1 MLINNW
7 YVAAAAGEVTGD
19 APVGVRMLGLDFV
32 LYRSDGQVR
41 CLSNVCCHR
50 GGALC
55 DGSVTAG
62 RLACPYHGWQFDG
75 DGRCATIPALGP
87 DARIP
92 KRARVDAYPAVEKYG
107 WIWVFLGDLPEHERP
122 PIPDLFP
129 EFDDTAHWR
138 RVPYRFEA
146 AANWVRMEENSLDTI
161 HTSFVHRRFGGRVDP
176 QSAAM
181 DIELLPYGARV
192 SREKHAPDSSRNSPD
207 LARLLP
213 ADRTRTRVSIEF
225 SIVGIC
231 HRIQPTFREGM
242 SQINFTARTPV
253 DEFHTRAFGWQA
265 RNYLLEPEHDA
276 ERIRGLQEA
285 IEEDLRVVER
295 VRPRL
300 TPPGL
305 PEEFLTKADS
315 MEVAFRRLV
324 RQWAER
330 GWEIDSR
337 CFAEESNEHVLVI
350 PSPARREDPKNWLH
364 RPVPLHPARDATS
377 GGGAA
382 SAHGQ
387 VSTSSTST

>member
-7 YVAAAAGEVTGD
+7 YVAATAEEVPGD
-19 APVGVRMLGLDFV
+19 NPVGVRMLGFDFV
-32 LYRSDGQVR
+32 LFRSTDGHVR

-55 DGSVTAG
+55 DGKLADG
-62 RLACPYHGWQFDG
+62 CIACPYHGWQFDAT
-75 DGRCATIPALGP
+75 GRCTSIPALGP

-92 KRARVDAYPAVEKYG
+92 KRARVDSYPVVEKYG
-107 WIWVFLGDLPEHERP
+107 WIWVFLGDLPEAERP

-129 EFDDTAHWR
+129 EFDDAEHWR

-146 AANWVRMEENSLDTI
+146 QANWVRMEENSLDTI
-161 HTSFVHRRFGGRVDP
+161 HTTFVHRRFGGRVDP

-192 SREKHAPDSSRNSPD
+192 SREKNAPASSQSSRD
-207 LARLLP
+207 LAQLLP
-213 ADRTRTRVSIEF
+213 ADRKRTRVSLEF
-225 SIVGIC
+225 SLVGIC
-231 HRIQPTFREGM
+231 HRIHPTFSEGM
-242 SQINFTARTPV
+242 SQINFTARTPL
-253 DEFHTRAFGWQA
+253 DEFRTRAFGWQA

-285 IEEDLRVVER
+285 IEEDLRIVER

-305 PEEFLTKADS
+305 PDEFLTKADS

-324 RQWAER
+324 RQWADR

-337 CFAEESNEHVLVI
+337 RYAEESNDQTFVI
-350 PSPARREDPKNWLH
+350 PSPARREDPKNWIH
-364 RPVPLHPARDATS
+364 RTVPLRPARS
-377 GGGAA
+377 GANARESAGAG
-382 SAHGQ
+382 S
-387 VSTSSTST
+387 

>member
-7 YVAAAAGEVTGD
+7 YVAATSDEVPEGRPT
-19 APVGVRMLGLDFV
+19 GVRMLGLEFV
-32 LYRSDGQVR
+32 LYRDGPGHVA
-41 CLSNVCCHR
+41 CLSNICCHR

-55 DGSVTAG
+55 DGKVLGA
-62 RLACPYHGWQFDG
+62 RLACPYHGWQFDAS
-75 DGRCATIPALGP
+75 GRCCEIPALGT

-92 KRARVDAYPAVEKYG
+92 KRARVDSYPTAEKYG
-107 WIWVFLGDLPEHERP
+107 WIWVFLGDLPEKERP
-122 PIPDLFP
+122 PIPNLFP
-129 EFDDTAHWR
+129 EFDDTINWR

-146 AANWVRMEENSLDTI
+146 QANWVRMEENSLDTI

-181 DIELLPYGARV
+181 DIELLPLGARV
-192 SREKHAPDSSRNSPD
+192 SREKNAPEGTRNSPD

-213 ADRTRTRVSIEF
+213 ADRKRTRVSIEF
-225 SIVGIC
+225 SIVGVC

-285 IEEDLRVVER
+285 IEEDLRIVER

-300 TPPGL
+300 TPPSL

-315 MEVAFRRLV
+315 MEAAFRRLV
-324 RQWAER
+324 RQWADR
-330 GWEIDSR
+330 GWEIDTR
-337 CFAEESNEHVLVI
+337 RLAEEGNEHTFVI
-350 PSPARREDPKNWLH
+350 PSPARRDDPHNWIH
-364 RPVPLHPARDATS
+364 KAVPLRAARADQPA
-377 GGGAA
+377 GV
-382 SAHGQ
+382 SAPF
-387 VSTSSTST
+387 